1 AKPGASQHPER
12 LWRSPPPRRGW
23 KCGNEANPAR
33 GAGRKEKEENE
44 VGDRENE
51 QNKDRRLGRAPWPGA
66 GARQTQDQQPSRGRP
81 GMSGLAALDPTY
93 AWRYG
98 GALFAGLFD
107 IVKMK
112 RAALR
117 RDCRIPGV
125 PRRAWLAR
133 APCAL
138 PAASALGRAGGQAG

>member
-1 AKPGASQHPER
+1 MARETGCLAAPGAPVALTTPSRGGNVETKPIRREAPEG
-12 LWRSPPPRRGW
+12 RRG
-23 KCGNEANPAR
+23 
-33 GAGRKEKEENE
+33 NE

-51 QNKDRRLGRAPWPGA
+51 QNKDRRLGRAPRPGA

-117 RDCRIPGV
+117 RDC
-125 PRRAWLAR
+125 
-133 APCAL
+133 
-138 PAASALGRAGGQAG
+138 